1 MTSTRDIPLLLL
13 LLLGALTAIAP
24 MSTDMYLPAFPAIQD
39 RLGLAPGEVE
49 LSFSAYFVGMLLGM
63 LCYGPISDRFGRR
76 PLLLFG
82 LSLYTLAS
90 LLLAGSD
97 SLSGL
102 IGWRF
107 MQGLG
112 GCAGAVLAVAIVR
125 DRCTPQQ
132 TGRVMSLI
140 TLVMGVAPVFA
151 PLFGGLVLE
160 LWGWHAIFVAL
171 AGFGLFCLAGLL
183 TVLDES
189 LVQRSARLA
198 LRPVLAGYGV
208 LLLERRFIGYS
219 LSQACTTGAM
229 FAYIVGSP
237 FVLIELHGVSPQ
249 RFGLF
254 FGVNAIG
261 LVLASQLVRL
271 LLRRFSPQQLLP
283 KMLWVPLL
291 AGSLLMLNQILGLA
305 GLWLILPAFF
315 VLVSSVGLVG
325 PNATALAMAEQG
337 AHAGQASALHVSLT
351 FGMGM
356 LAGLLVSRLHDGSL
370 LPLALVVFC
379 FNIAGLL
386 AMRLRLRREP
396 LAEPV
401 PEAGA

>member
-1 MTSTRDIPLLLL
+1 MLL
-13 LLLGALTAIAP
+13 LLLGTLTAIAP
-24 MSTDMYLPAFPAIQD
+24 MSTDMYLPAFPAIQAA
-39 RLGLAPGEVE
+39 LTLAPGEVE

-76 PLLLFG
+76 PPLLFG

-90 LLLAGSD
+90 LLLVGSD
-97 SLSGL
+97 SLAEL
-102 IGWRF
+102 CGWRF
-107 MQGLG
+107 VQGLG
-112 GCAGAVLAVAIVR
+112 GCASAVLVVAIVR
-125 DRCTPQQ
+125 DRCTAQQ
-132 TGRVMSLI
+132 TARVMSLI
-140 TLVMGVAPVFA
+140 TLVMGVAPVLA
-151 PLFGGLVLE
+151 PLAGGLVLA
-160 LWGWHAIFVAL
+160 LWGWHAIFLAL
-171 AGFGLFCLAGLL
+171 AGFGAFCLLGLL

-189 LVQRSARLA
+189 LAQRSTRLA
-198 LRPVLAGYGV
+198 LRPVLSGYGQ
-208 LLLERRFIGYS
+208 LLRDRRFIGPS

-283 KMLWVPLL
+283 RVLWAPLL
-291 AGSLLMLNQILGLA
+291 AGSLLVLNQLVGLS

-337 AHAGQASALHVSLT
+337 ARAGQASALHVSLT

-370 LPLALVVFC
+370 LPLALVVFG
-379 FNIAGLL
+379 FNVAGLL
-386 AMRLRLRREP
+386 AWRLRAEL
-396 LAEPV
+396 LAEPAQ
-401 PEAGA
+401 EAGA

>member
-1 MTSTRDIPLLLL
+1 MLL
-13 LLLGALTAIAP
+13 LLLGTLTAIAP
-24 MSTDMYLPAFPAIQD
+24 MSTDMYLPAFPAIQTA
-39 RLGLAPGEVE
+39 LELAPGEVE

-63 LCYGPISDRFGRR
+63 LCYGPISDRFGRK
-76 PLLLFG
+76 PPLLFG

-97 SLSGL
+97 SLTEL

-107 MQGLG
+107 VQGLG

-132 TGRVMSLI
+132 AGRVMSLI

-151 PLFGGLVLE
+151 PLAGGLVLE

-171 AGFGLFCLAGLL
+171 AGFGVCCLLGLL

-189 LVQRSARLA
+189 LAQRSASLA
-198 LRPVLAGYGV
+198 LRPVLAGYGQ
-208 LLLERRFIGYS
+208 LLRDRRFIGYS

-237 FVLIELHGVSPQ
+237 FVLIDLHGVSPQ

-254 FGVNAIG
+254 FGINAIG

-271 LLRRFSPQQLLP
+271 LLRRHSPLQLLP
-283 KMLWVPLL
+283 RLLWAPLL
-291 AGSLLMLNQILGLA
+291 AGSLLVLNQLIGVS

-337 AHAGQASALHVSLT
+337 ARAGQASALHVSLT

-379 FNIAGLL
+379 FNVAGLL
-386 AMRLRLRREP
+386 AWRLRSEP
-396 LAEPV
+396 LAEPAQEV
-401 PEAGA
+401 GV

>member
-1 MTSTRDIPLLLL
+1 MSSTRDVPLLLL

-24 MSTDMYLPAFPAIQD
+24 MSTDMYLPAFPAIQE

-76 PLLLFG
+76 PPLLFG

-90 LLLAGSD
+90 LLLAGSG
-97 SLSGL
+97 SLAEL

-107 MQGLG
+107 VQGLG

-125 DRCTPQQ
+125 DRCNPQQ
-132 TGRVMSLI
+132 AGRVMSLI

-151 PLFGGLVLE
+151 PLAGGLVLE
-160 LWGWHAIFVAL
+160 LWGWNAIFVAL
-171 AGFGLFCLAGLL
+171 AGFGLLCLCGLL

-189 LVQRSARLA
+189 LGQRSARLA
-198 LRPVLAGYGV
+198 LRPVLAGYGE
-208 LLLERRFIGYS
+208 LLLDRRFIGYS

-261 LVLASQLVRL
+261 LVLASQLVRW
-271 LLRRFSPQQLLP
+271 LLRRATPQQLLP
-283 KMLWVPLL
+283 RMLWVPLL
-291 AGSLLMLNQILGLA
+291 AGSLLLLNQVLGIA

-337 AHAGQASALHVSLT
+337 ARAGQASALHVSLT

-356 LAGLLVSRLHDGSL
+356 LAGLLVSWLQDGSL
-370 LPLALVVFC
+370 LPLAMVVFG

-386 AMRLRLRREP
+386 AVRLRSEP
-396 LAEPV
+396 LVKPMQG
-401 PEAGA
+401 AGA

>member
-1 MTSTRDIPLLLL
+1 MTSSRDIPLLLL

-24 MSTDMYLPAFPAIQD
+24 MSTDMYLPAFPAIQE

-76 PLLLFG
+76 PPLLFG

-97 SLSGL
+97 SLAGL

-151 PLFGGLVLE
+151 PLVGGLVLE
-160 LWGWHAIFVAL
+160 LWGWHAIFVTL
-171 AGFGLFCLAGLL
+171 AGFGALCLLGLL
-183 TVLDES
+183 SVLDES
-189 LVQRSARLA
+189 LAQRSARLA
-198 LRPVLAGYGV
+198 LRPVLAGYGE
-208 LLLERRFIGYS
+208 LLLDRRFIGYS

-283 KMLWVPLL
+283 RMLWVPLL
-291 AGSLLMLNQILGLA
+291 AGSLLMLNQLQGLA

-337 AHAGQASALHVSLT
+337 ARAGQASALHVSLT

-370 LPLALVVFC
+370 LPLSLVVFA

-386 AMRLRLRREP
+386 AVRLRREP
-396 LAEPV
+396 RVESV
-401 PEAGA
+401 QEVGT

>member
-1 MTSTRDIPLLLL
+1 MLL
-13 LLLGALTAIAP
+13 LLLGTLTAIAP
-24 MSTDMYLPAFPAIQD
+24 MSTDMYLPAFPSIQTA
-39 RLGLAPGEVE
+39 LGLAPGEVE

-63 LCYGPISDRFGRR
+63 LCYGPVSDRFGRR
-76 PLLLFG
+76 PPLLFG

-90 LLLAGSD
+90 LLLADSD
-97 SLSGL
+97 SLAEL

-107 MQGLG
+107 VQGLG

-151 PLFGGLVLE
+151 PLAGGLVLE
-160 LWGWHAIFVAL
+160 LWGWHAIFVVL
-171 AGFGLFCLAGLL
+171 AGFGAFCLLGLL

-198 LRPVLAGYGV
+198 LQPVLAGYGA
-208 LLLERRFIGYS
+208 LLLDRRFIGYS
-219 LSQACTTGAM
+219 LCQACTTGAM

-237 FVLIELHGVSPQ
+237 FVLIELHGVSAQ

-254 FGVNAIG
+254 FGFNAVG

-271 LLRRFSPQQLLP
+271 LLRCYSPQQLLP
-283 KMLWVPLL
+283 RVLWVPLL
-291 AGSLLMLNQILGLA
+291 AGSLLMFNQVLGVA

-337 AHAGQASALHVSLT
+337 ARAGQASALHVSLT

-356 LAGLLVSRLHDGSL
+356 LAGLLVSWLHDGSL
-370 LPLALVVFC
+370 LPLALVVFG

-386 AMRLRLRREP
+386 ALRLRRER
-396 LAEPV
+396 LVEPV

>member
-76 PLLLFG
+76 PPLLFG

-97 SLSGL
+97 SLAGL

-112 GCAGAVLAVAIVR
+112 GCASAVLVVAIVR

-151 PLFGGLVLE
+151 PLAGGLVLA

-171 AGFGLFCLAGLL
+171 AGFGALCLLGLL
-183 TVLDES
+183 SVLDES

-198 LRPVLAGYGV
+198 LRPVLAGYGE
-208 LLLERRFIGYS
+208 LLRDRRFIGYS

-283 KMLWVPLL
+283 RMLWVPLL
-291 AGSLLMLNQILGLA
+291 AGSLLMLNQLLGLA

-337 AHAGQASALHVSLT
+337 ARAGQASALHVSLT

-370 LPLALVVFC
+370 LPLALVVFA

-386 AMRLRLRREP
+386 AVRLRREP
-396 LAEPV
+396 LVESV
-401 PEAGA
+401 Q